1 MLNVTVMSIE
11 VFAASRGKLLPDP
24 LHDQVNGIFYSVK
37 AQEGP
42 DGESEEELGVL
53 LQQGDS
59 ISASNFR
66 IDCDSSVSVEYVA
79 SERELL
85 ERLEALVHRWD
96 PDFLTGFEV
105 QKGSLG
111 YLVDRAS
118 QIGVRAYLSSLHVIV
133 LTDDCFHGVDKSD
146 PVPVTPPDN
155 EDRCKKPPSRLQ

>member
-1 MLNVTVMSIE
+1 MSIE

-24 LHDQVNGIFYSVK
+24 LHDQVNSIFYSVK
-37 AQEGP
+37 AREGP
-42 DGESEEELGVL
+42 NGERKEELGVL
-53 LQQGDS
+53 LQQGDY

-66 IDCDSSVSVEYVA
+66 FDSDSSVSIEYAA

-85 ERLEALVHRWD
+85 ERLETLVHRWD

-118 QIGVRAYLSSLHVIV
+118 QIGVRSCLPSLHDAIE
-133 LTDDCFHGVDKSD
+133 LIDDCFHGVG
-146 PVPVTPPDN
+146 
-155 EDRCKKPPSRLQ
+155 